1 MTDDSLNDLS
11 AKEARRRIGTK
22 EISPVELLEACIERI
37 DQIDPAV
44 NAICAR
50 DFDRARVAAVEAE
63 RMVLRGDDLPP
74 LHGLPI
80 GIKDLQNTAGLRTTY
95 GSPQYK
101 DHVPDEDD
109 IMVARIKSAGG
120 IVFCKTN
127 TPEFGAGA
135 NTRNQV
141 WGATGNPFNPLLNA
155 GGSSGG
161 SAVALACGMMPLATG
176 SDMGG
181 SLRIPAAYCGVSG
194 FRPTPGLV
202 PTQKRVQGWSPLS
215 VDGPMGRSIEDICM
229 LIAMQTAD
237 DARDPLSLALDP
249 RDLNTPLQVDLG
261 SLRVA
266 WSTDLGFADID
277 EAYGKTFRSKIQ
289 KIKGLFKECIEDTPD
304 LGDAEKT
311 FSVLRAL
318 SFVAGHTETYLKD
331 PNLLG
336 PNVRANYEQGA
347 AMSLAD
353 VAAAEIE
360 QTNLYRRTE
369 AFFDK
374 FDLLIAPTT
383 PISPFPWE
391 QLYLEKMNGE
401 KLKSYFSWLAPTFG
415 ITLTT
420 CPAASIPLGL
430 DEKGMPFGLQVI
442 GPAKDDAFVLG
453 AAHAIQQAVASIPE
467 LQRPRPDLDQLKS
480 GPTPELKSIITA
492 TS

>member
-1 MTDDSLNDLS
+1 MMTDDSLNDLS

-237 DARDPLSLALDP
+237 
-249 RDLNTPLQVDLG
+249 
-261 SLRVA
+261 
-266 WSTDLGFADID
+266 
-277 EAYGKTFRSKIQ
+277 
-289 KIKGLFKECIEDTPD
+289 
-304 LGDAEKT
+304 
-311 FSVLRAL
+311 
-318 SFVAGHTETYLKD
+318 
-331 PNLLG
+331 
-336 PNVRANYEQGA
+336 
-347 AMSLAD
+347 
-353 VAAAEIE
+353 
-360 QTNLYRRTE
+360 
-369 AFFDK
+369 
-374 FDLLIAPTT
+374 
-383 PISPFPWE
+383 
-391 QLYLEKMNGE
+391 
-401 KLKSYFSWLAPTFG
+401 
-415 ITLTT
+415 
-420 CPAASIPLGL
+420 
-430 DEKGMPFGLQVI
+430 
-442 GPAKDDAFVLG
+442 
-453 AAHAIQQAVASIPE
+453 
-467 LQRPRPDLDQLKS
+467 
-480 GPTPELKSIITA
+480 
-492 TS
+492 